1 MAQPLYCTFFIFLRL
16 VVCDKISVLS
26 SRTMATY
33 ADECAGWSG
42 ITEHKAPFVS
52 STQLRS
58 HAAAASSSVERDG
71 SNKHFHADH
80 AASRHTQQSTR
91 PPTAAAGGQCP
102 YHSCCTWRR
111 SSRRSSKF
119 VMTFVGSEMMTTW
132 PTRLSTHRHTCYPND
147 TLDSTNG

>member
-1 MAQPLYCTFFIFLRL
+1 
-16 VVCDKISVLS
+16 
-26 SRTMATY
+26 MATY

-80 AASRHTQQSTR
+80 AAAT
-91 PPTAAAGGQCP
+91 
-102 YHSCCTWRR
+102 R
-111 SSRRSSKF
+111 SSRRGHQRRRRG
-119 VMTFVGSEMMTTW
+119 VGGVGGGSAHITAAALGVEVADG
-132 PTRLSTHRHTCYPND
+132 RQNS
-147 TLDSTNG
+147 